1 MECIY
6 CNEQLNVSNNSK
18 EHIIQNA
25 LGGLLESTNIC
36 CDKCNNLVEKSI
48 DNEFCKIFS
57 PILTSLPS
65 IKKTNKSNLPTCGGQ
80 ALFEKDGK
88 SYNVTIK
95 NGKVIDCIDAKRSY
109 RKNFTDNEYKDFK
122 ILTYNF
128 NLENKRFKNGLT
140 KIAVNYALHNN
151 IPIEQINKL
160 INVQKQ
166 GKEVKEIS
174 FNAPIVPFKPLNSL
188 DTFLEL
194 ETTIELYHNLILF
207 SHENV
212 LVCFIDLFNTFQH
225 YVILSEEWS
234 GQSIH
239 HSYLQL
245 IEKIDRS
252 VPILNPTSIKD
263 FHILANMYNVEPTL
277 DIEKLNIDIKI
288 AIQKEPYEKDMISYL
303 SNRLSRRNCSKII
316 NAQNFKEIRMSTSF
330 YLNQEDDILRKE
342 IYKISTPSL
351 CESTGIRT
359 IHFYPEYLSTL
370 LNQECDFKNYTFNKF
385 KRLTTYLLDSM
396 SKNNEQPQ

>member
-1 MECIY
+1 M
-6 CNEQLNVSNNSK
+6 
-18 EHIIQNA
+18 
-25 LGGLLESTNIC
+25 
-36 CDKCNNLVEKSI
+36 
-48 DNEFCKIFS
+48 
-57 PILTSLPS
+57 
-65 IKKTNKSNLPTCGGQ
+65 
-80 ALFEKDGK
+80 FEKDGK

-166 GKEVKEIS
+166 GKEVKKIS

-277 DIEKLNIDIKI
+277 DIEKLNKDIKI

-303 SNRLSRRNCSKII
+303 
-316 NAQNFKEIRMSTSF
+316 
-330 YLNQEDDILRKE
+330 
-342 IYKISTPSL
+342 
-351 CESTGIRT
+351 
-359 IHFYPEYLSTL
+359 
-370 LNQECDFKNYTFNKF
+370 
-385 KRLTTYLLDSM
+385 
-396 SKNNEQPQ
+396 